1 MGEKES
7 TNLLI
12 DYVLFPFFL
21 GWLHSIYV
29 QALTELDT
37 FSLGWLHSIY
47 VQALTE
53 LDNSL
58 NADIGARNFVL
69 CFEFLCF
76 FTPHFTLS

>member
-12 DYVLFPFFL
+12 DYVLF
-21 GWLHSIYV
+21 S
-29 QALTELDT
+29 

-76 FTPHFTLS
+76 FTPHFTLSWY